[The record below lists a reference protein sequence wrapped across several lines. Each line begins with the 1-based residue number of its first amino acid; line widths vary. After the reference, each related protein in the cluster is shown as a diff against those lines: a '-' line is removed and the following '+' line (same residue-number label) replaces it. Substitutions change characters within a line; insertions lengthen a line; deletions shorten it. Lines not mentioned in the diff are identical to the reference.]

1 MHLVASSCHTTVRG
15 MHRHGRRRQQATAG
29 TSMYPAMKDDTFMR
43 DPGQTMA
50 GASTGFSTLQS
61 STTVSADGTNQ
72 RDDQG

>member
-1 MHLVASSCHTTVRG
+1 
-15 MHRHGRRRQQATAG
+15 
-29 TSMYPAMKDDTFMR
+29 MR